1 MKKIYMFLIIAILI
15 FVTLFSSCTIV
26 YERWALKFKNLNTG
40 DSELTIKND
49 TGDTIDSIKYYV
61 NDYPP
66 SSWDQSGVRTIN
78 YYIYSGNKKTFD
90 IGSSSSNDI
99 KADSGDTI
107 WLRLASEV
115 EWNSSK
121 MFASDGFVYEVGVS
135 DTWEVKAFRV
145 Y

>member
-1 MKKIYMFLIIAILI
+1 MYAIR
-15 FVTLFSSCTIV
+15 S
-26 YERWALKFKNLNTG
+26 
-40 DSELTIKND
+40 
-49 TGDTIDSIKYYV
+49 YY
-61 NDYPP
+61 D
-66 SSWDQSGVRTIN
+66 
-78 YYIYSGNKKTFD
+78 YIYSGNKKTFD